1 MSKNRLEAFSDGIF
15 AILITIMV
23 LELKTPTDGSWQQLL
38 KPAFFSTLSAYIL
51 SFFFIA
57 SFWISHH
64 TIINP
69 VQTVDKKLLWTNILL
84 LLPISLLPLVTA
96 WHGEFPTA
104 VAPSVCYILIYVLSV
119 LGLYVLGQ
127 VSLNRVTS
135 NSRHK
140 CYLIN
145 KTRLHLVVFGFLST
159 ALTFLIPLISS
170 IAVFAILIYWLI
182 SSTIHD
188 K

>member
-1 MSKNRLEAFSDGIF
+1 MATVDRTN
-15 AILITIMV
+15 
-23 LELKTPTDGSWQQLL
+23 
-38 KPAFFSTLSAYIL
+38 FFSTLSAYIL

-84 LLPISLLPLVTA
+84 LLPISLLPLVTS
-96 WHGEFPTA
+96 WHGEFPQA
-104 VAPSVCYILIYVLSV
+104 VAPSVCYSLIYVLSV

-127 VSLNRVTS
+127 ISLKRVADT
-135 NSRHK
+135 NRHK

-145 KTRLHLVVFGFLST
+145 KTRFHLVIFGLLST
-159 ALTFLIPLISS
+159 VLTFLILLISS
-170 IAVFAILIYWLI
+170 VAVFAILIYWLI
-182 SSTIHD
+182 SSTIRD